1 MILGDFA
8 TITNL
13 HPVITQGIEGD
24 CHSLARALA
33 QCTLLL
39 IGADALTPSIIERV
53 WGANEM
59 YGATWEDR
67 VVILH

>member
-1 MILGDFA
+1 MILGDFT

-13 HPVITQGIEGD
+13 HPVITQEIKGD
-24 CHSLARALA
+24 CHSLVQALA
-33 QCTLLL
+33 RCTLLL
-39 IGADALTPSIIERV
+39 LGADALNPSIIERV